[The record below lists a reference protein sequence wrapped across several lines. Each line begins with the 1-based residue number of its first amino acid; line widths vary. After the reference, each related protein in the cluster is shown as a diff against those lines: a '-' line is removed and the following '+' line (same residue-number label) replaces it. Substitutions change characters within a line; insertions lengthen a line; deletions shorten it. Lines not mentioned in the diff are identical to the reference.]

1 MPAIEILEAKQ
12 FSLVNRGEYSQWD
25 KKSKNRMIIYYN
37 FVYLKTTRINGNIFL
52 SKFGEIFSM
61 LTSKIETL

>member
-1 MPAIEILEAKQ
+1 
-12 FSLVNRGEYSQWD
+12 
-25 KKSKNRMIIYYN
+25 MIIYYN